1 MKHAFS
7 KVFRFITYLLA
18 YVLST
23 FVETEYFEF
32 VEDTLK
38 VEKILIGKK
47 ILLTRVYLI
56 TDSGRLRTYSHSVN
70 RFNLDEAL
78 VLDKYYNRVQSRKD
92 LTSSRVKHSR
102 EVAHDE

>member
-7 KVFRFITYLLA
+7 KVLRFITYLLA
-18 YVLST
+18 YLLST

-38 VEKILIGKK
+38 SEKILIGKK

-56 TDSGRLRTYSHSVN
+56 TDSGQLKTFSRSVS
-70 RFNLDEAL
+70 RFDLDEAL
-78 VLDKYYNRVQSRKD
+78 VIDKYYTRINNHQD
-92 LTSSRVKHSR
+92 LTSSRVKHR
-102 EVAHDE
+102 RRNCR